1 MAFIDAIVISALY
14 LYIFFFFFWGGG
26 GGGGTAVSLKLN
38 IVSHIPGSKTESIL
52 YPWK

>member
-26 GGGGTAVSLKLN
+26 GGGGNS
-38 IVSHIPGSKTESIL
+38 SIPEIKHSIP

>member
-14 LYIFFFFFWGGG
+14 LYIYIFFFGGG
-26 GGGGTAVSLKLN
+26 GDS
-38 IVSHIPGSKTESIL
+38 SIPEIKHSIP